1 MTEFKN
7 TEDNFQKP
15 CKVLSI
21 QSHVISG
28 YVGNKAAIFP
38 LQLLGFDVDFINSV
52 QFSNHNGYPYVKGS
66 AVSGSELKDMIQGLQ
81 LNGLLN
87 YDFLLTGY
95 IGSETFLDSVLDVLD
110 TIKSVNPLFRY
121 ICDPVLGDNGKYY
134 VPKPLVNL
142 FAEKVISRAY
152 MITPN
157 QFEAELLT
165 GQSIKCH
172 EDAIKVL
179 LQLHNMGPTVVLLT
193 SSILTEF
200 PNKLCCYVL
209 SPIEEKID
217 KDNKD
222 NINNVIITRVI
233 IDCQEGYYT
242 GTGDATAALM
252 LAWSHLL
259 GDNNHSEALIK
270 TIATIQAVISKT
282 KKHQSL
288 MRKHTDTN
296 QSFNYNNINNNSH
309 SNNEILIEDEK
320 NKKKSIDSRF
330 AELCVV
336 QSKLEIENPPPM
348 PVSSLI
354 ETWTI
359 NLNSNV

>member
-1 MTEFKN
+1 MTEFTN
-7 TEDNFQKP
+7 NDDNFQIP
-15 CKVLSI
+15 CRVLSI

-28 YVGNKAAIFP
+28 CVGNKAAIFP

-52 QFSNHNGYPYVKGS
+52 QFSNHNGYPYVKGT
-66 AVSGSELKDMIQGLQ
+66 AVSGNELKEMVNGLH

-87 YDFLLTGY
+87 YDYLLTGY
-95 IGSETFLDSVLDVLD
+95 IGSETFLDSILEVLDS
-110 TIKSVNPLFRY
+110 IKSVNPLFRY

-165 GQSIKCH
+165 GHSIKCH
-172 EDAIKVL
+172 EDVIKVL
-179 LQLHNMGPTVVLLT
+179 LQLHKMGPDVILLT

-209 SPIEEKID
+209 APIEGTLD
-217 KDNKD
+217 KDNND

-233 IDCQEGYYT
+233 IDSQEGYFT

-259 GDNNHSEALIK
+259 GDNKHGEALVK
-270 TIATIQAVISKT
+270 TMTTIQAIISKT

-288 MRKHTDTN
+288 MKKHTNT
-296 QSFNYNNINNNSH
+296 YNRSYNNNSN
-309 SNNEILIEDEK
+309 SNIEILIED
-320 NKKKSIDSRF
+320 KKIKSIDSRF
-330 AELCVV
+330 AELCIV
-336 QSKLEIENPPPM
+336 QSKLEIENPPSIPL
-348 PVSSLI
+348 SSLI
-354 ETWTI
+354 ESWI
-359 NLNSNV
+359 IDSNSNLISI